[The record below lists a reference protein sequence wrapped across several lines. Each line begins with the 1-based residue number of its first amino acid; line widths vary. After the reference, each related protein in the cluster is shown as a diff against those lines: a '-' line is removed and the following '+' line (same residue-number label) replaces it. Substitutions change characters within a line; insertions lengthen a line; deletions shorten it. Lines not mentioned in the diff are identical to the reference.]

1 MSLKDFLEK
10 LEIGENKVKL
20 SKEDIDG
27 IMAENGKVVKTETEK
42 VEGKYKTDIENY
54 KTTINDLNDK
64 IKNAPNSEDF
74 EKLKTQVADYEDKE
88 AKRIEQEK
96 AIKEDETLTNNIL
109 AVFGDKK
116 FSSDYAKN
124 GLLADI
130 KAEVNKEENKGKGI
144 KEIFETLTKDREG
157 IFANPNTFKDMPGMG
172 DIDTTVTKE
181 AFDKMSYKER
191 VELKQNNP
199 ELFAKY
205 NVN

>member
-20 SKEDIDG
+20 SKEEING
-27 IMAENGKVVKTETEK
+27 IMAENGKVVKTETDK
-42 VEGKYKTDIENY
+42 VEEKYKADIENY

-74 EKLKTQVADYEDKE
+74 EKLKNQVADYEDKE

-96 AIKEDETLTNNIL
+96 ATKADETLTNNIL

-130 KAEVNKEENKGKGI
+130 KTEVNKEENKGKGI
-144 KEIFETLTKDREG
+144 KEIFEALTKDRDG